1 MSGFERLTEMGPDF
15 GHYPNQVVDSKDE
28 GKAHQLFD
36 ELRVTVAT
44 EQYFLGGFIGDQEGT

>member
-1 MSGFERLTEMGPDF
+1 MGGFERLTEMGPDF
-15 GHYPNQVVDSKDE
+15 GYYPNPVVDSKDD

-44 EQYFLGGFIGDQEGT
+44 GQCFLGGFIGDQEGT